1 MIRQFRWHEKNMEE
15 AKMRIVILGSGGLG
29 GYFGGRLAAAGS
41 DVTFVARGAHLAA
54 LRRNGLKITSPRGNL
69 YIPQIKTAETIREI
83 ETVDLVLVGVKLW
96 DTESVAASLKPI
108 AERGAA
114 IISFQNGVHKDDVL
128 RKYVPADSVLG
139 GVCYIAAA
147 ISEPGV
153 IGHTGTMQRL
163 VFGEYGARK
172 SARGEAF
179 LAACQA
185 ADIDAELSDA
195 IEQLIWEKFVF
206 LVGLSGMTSK
216 FRTPIGPIRENAEK
230 RAMLFETM
238 REVVAVGRAKGVP
251 LRPDFAEDRLAFCD
265 TIPAKMTSSMQV
277 DLERGSRLE
286 LPWLSGALV
295 DLGAQ
300 LGVPT
305 PANAAIVEALM
316 PYVQGRKS

>member
-1 MIRQFRWHEKNMEE
+1 LEVFWRP
-15 AKMRIVILGSGGLG
+15 
-29 GYFGGRLAAAGS
+29 
-41 DVTFVARGAHLAA
+41 ARSSWQRRDIPRSRRASRCT
-54 LRRNGLKITSPRGNL
+54 RRNGFKITSPRGNL

-83 ETVDLVLVGVKLW
+83 EIADLVLVGVKLW

-128 RKYVPADSVLG
+128 RKYAPADSVLG
-139 GVCYIAAA
+139 GACYVAAA

-216 FRTPIGPIRENAEK
+216 FGTPIGPIRENPK
-230 RAMLFETM
+230 RRAMLFETM

-277 DLERGSRLE
+277 DLKRGSRLE

>member
-1 MIRQFRWHEKNMEE
+1 
-15 AKMRIVILGSGGLG
+15 LGQV
-29 GYFGGRLAAAGS
+29 GY
-41 DVTFVARGAHLAA
+41 V
-54 LRRNGLKITSPRGNL
+54 
-69 YIPQIKTAETIREI
+69 
-83 ETVDLVLVGVKLW
+83 
-96 DTESVAASLKPI
+96 
-108 AERGAA
+108 
-114 IISFQNGVHKDDVL
+114 
-128 RKYVPADSVLG
+128 
-139 GVCYIAAA
+139 AAA

-216 FRTPIGPIRENAEK
+216 FGTPIGPIRENPK
-230 RAMLFETM
+230 RRAMLFETM

-277 DLERGSRLE
+277 DLKRGSRLE

-316 PYVQGRKS
+316 PYV

>member
-1 MIRQFRWHEKNMEE
+1 MRKNKGSE
-15 AKMRIVILGSGGLG
+15 KMRIVILGSGGLG
-29 GYFGGRLAAAGS
+29 GYFGGRLAAAGN

-69 YIPQIKTAETIREI
+69 DIPQVKTAQTIREI
-83 ETVDLVLVGVKLW
+83 ESADLVLVGVKLW

-108 AERGAA
+108 AERGAT

-128 RKYVPADSVLG
+128 RKYVPADSVMG

-147 ISEPGV
+147 ISEPGI

-163 VFGEYGARK
+163 VFGEYGGCK

-179 LAACQA
+179 LAACQT

-195 IEQLIWEKFVF
+195 IERLVWEKFVF

-216 FRTPIGPIRENAEK
+216 FRTPIGPIRQNTEK

-265 TIPAKMTSSMQV
+265 TIPAAMTSSMQV
-277 DLERGSRLE
+277 DLERGNRLE
-286 LPWLSGALV
+286 LPWLSGAVV

-316 PYVQGRKS
+316 PHVQGRNS

>member
-1 MIRQFRWHEKNMEE
+1 LEVFW
-15 AKMRIVILGSGGLG
+15 
-29 GYFGGRLAAAGS
+29 RLAAAGS
-41 DVTFVARGAHLAA
+41 DVTFLARGAHLAA

-83 ETVDLVLVGVKLW
+83 EIADLVLVGVKLW

-108 AERGAA
+108 AERSAA

-128 RKYVPADSVLG
+128 RKYAPADSVLG
-139 GVCYIAAA
+139 GACYVAAA

-216 FRTPIGPIRENAEK
+216 FGTPIGPIRENPK
-230 RAMLFETM
+230 RRAMLFETM

-277 DLERGSRLE
+277 DLKRGSRLE

-316 PYVQGRKS
+316 PYV

>member
-1 MIRQFRWHEKNMEE
+1 MK
-15 AKMRIVILGSGGLG
+15 IVILGSGGVG

-54 LRRNGLKITSPRGNL
+54 LRRNGLKITSPRGDL
-69 YIPQIKTAETIREI
+69 HIPQIKTAETIGEI
-83 ETVDLVLVGVKLW
+83 ETADLVVVGVKLW

-114 IISFQNGVHKDDVL
+114 IISLQNGVQKDDIL
-128 RKYVPADSVLG
+128 RKYVPADSVMG
-139 GVCYIAAA
+139 GVCYIAAV

-153 IGHTGTMQRL
+153 IEHAGTMQRL
-163 VFGEYGARK
+163 VFGEYGGPK
-172 SARGEAF
+172 SSRAEAF

-185 ADIDAELSDA
+185 ASIDAELSDA
-195 IEQLIWEKFVF
+195 IERLIWEKFVF

-216 FRTPIGPIRENAEK
+216 FRTPIGPIRENAQK

-238 REVVAVGRAKGVP
+238 REVVAVGRAKGVS

-265 TIPAKMTSSMQV
+265 TIPATMTSSMQV
-277 DLERGSRLE
+277 DLERGNRLE
-286 LPWLSGALV
+286 LPWLSGAVV
-295 DLGAQ
+295 DLGAE

-305 PANAAIVEALM
+305 PANKVIVDALT

>member
-1 MIRQFRWHEKNMEE
+1 
-15 AKMRIVILGSGGLG
+15 MRIVILGSGGLG
-29 GYFGGRLAAAGS
+29 GYFGGRLAAAGN

-69 YIPQIKTAETIREI
+69 HIPQIKTAETIGEI
-83 ETVDLVLVGVKLW
+83 ETADLVLVGVKLW

-108 AERGAA
+108 SKWGAA

-128 RKYVPADSVLG
+128 RKYVSADSVMG

-163 VFGEYGARK
+163 VFGEYGGRK

-179 LAACQA
+179 LAACQT

-195 IEQLIWEKFVF
+195 IERLIWEKFVF

-230 RAMLFETM
+230 RAMLFDTM
-238 REVVAVGRAKGVP
+238 REVVAVGRVKGVP

-265 TIPAKMTSSMQV
+265 MIPAKMTSSMQV
-277 DLERGSRLE
+277 DLERGNRLE
-286 LPWLSGALV
+286 LPWLSGAVV

-305 PANAAIVEALM
+305 PANAAIVEALT
-316 PYVQGRKS
+316 PYAQGRKT

>member
-1 MIRQFRWHEKNMEE
+1 ME
-15 AKMRIVILGSGGLG
+15 V
-29 GYFGGRLAAAGS
+29 FWRLAAAGS
-41 DVTFVARGAHLAA
+41 DVTFLARGAHLAA

-83 ETVDLVLVGVKLW
+83 EIADLVLVGVKLW

-108 AERGAA
+108 AERSAA

-128 RKYVPADSVLG
+128 RKYAPADSVLG
-139 GVCYIAAA
+139 GACYVAAA

-216 FRTPIGPIRENAEK
+216 FGTPIGPIRENPK
-230 RAMLFETM
+230 RRAMLFETM

-277 DLERGSRLE
+277 DLKRGSRLE

-316 PYVQGRKS
+316 PYV